1 MTERPILVLGTNNR
15 KKGVEMAAL
24 VEPLG
29 IDVRTLA
36 DFPSAIQVVED
47 GTTFAENAAKKASQ
61 QARHLGQWV
70 LADDSGLA
78 VDALSGA
85 PGVYS
90 ARYAGPGADDQAN
103 NARLLAELADV
114 PAERRGAAF
123 WCHMALADPTGTV
136 RAESQGACRGR
147 ILGQQRG
154 ATGFGYDPLFEVL
167 EYHRTFAELGLVAKA
182 AISHRARAARA
193 IVPEIRRFLIS
204 KQ

>member
-1 MTERPILVLGTNNR
+1 MTGRPILVLGTNNR
-15 KKGVEMAAL
+15 KKGLEMAAL

-36 DFPSAIQVVED
+36 GFPAAIQVVED

-78 VDALSGA
+78 VDALGGA

-90 ARYAGPGADDQAN
+90 ARYAGPDANDQAN

-123 WCHMALADPTGTV
+123 WCYMALADPTGTV

-204 KQ
+204 KR